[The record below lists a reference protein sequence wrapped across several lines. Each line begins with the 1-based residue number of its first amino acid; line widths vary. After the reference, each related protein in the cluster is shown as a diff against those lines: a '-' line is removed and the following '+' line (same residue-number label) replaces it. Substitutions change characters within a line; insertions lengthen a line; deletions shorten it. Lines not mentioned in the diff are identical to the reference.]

1 MDKFDQIYKKIKD
14 LSNTKSTNDNKLVF
28 GMIEALIKK
37 LEREKKRYM
46 SIPSIIRTTKTLNN
60 IVMDLQRDIITIE
73 NEINGNPDLLRSMY
87 VNEARI
93 NNDLED
99 DNSTITMAFLTKRQ
113 ELGEANNLTTAK
125 DKQIQELGD
134 IKRTLETQLA
144 DYQTKLTTLDEENS
158 ELNKDKVIKAN
169 EISKLTNEKSV
180 LEIQLTD
187 CILKSK
193 ALQEQSEQL
202 KNDVLQ
208 CNTVNDTLVT
218 NYTNK
223 VAELANTGRELDA
236 LHDGLNRLKL
246 EKTEVDREIGLKRNE
261 LMNKDREISDLNN
274 QLGVHKNVLDSMQ
287 TAKIQDD
294 IITETK
300 TKEIQKLE
308 TDISNLRTAF
318 ESLKS
323 DLDEL
328 KLNKIDLE
336 RNIGLKQSE
345 LADKNNEIN
354 DLKKQ
359 LEKCKENLQASQKEN
374 TRELSEINELK
385 KIKLNLETQLKN
397 CSNENAELIKEI
409 ENLKNQLK
417 ECRSILVIARDKN
430 KEYDEFHDAAK
441 KKIEQQDSDIPKLQ
455 DAIAVLKQNLAS
467 KTNELMKQKDE
478 NINLTQELNVLQKTP
493 TQGSIDEILRELNM
507 LREENKTLRKM
518 TKPVGAP
525 DYNAD
530 LKKAWKDRDE
540 YMERVRE
547 LEEVLKNNPNET
559 KDLFIERELW
569 NKKSARLFDEI
580 KHLKVEL
587 GAAKNQIET
596 KTKRL
601 ENIEKENMERGYPIK
616 YINYDLDKKTGAG
629 NVQGEEC
636 IIQ

>member
-1 MDKFDQIYKKIKD
+1 
-14 LSNTKSTNDNKLVF
+14 
-28 GMIEALIKK
+28 
-37 LEREKKRYM
+37 
-46 SIPSIIRTTKTLNN
+46 
-60 IVMDLQRDIITIE
+60 
-73 NEINGNPDLLRSMY
+73 
-87 VNEARI
+87 
-93 NNDLED
+93 
-99 DNSTITMAFLTKRQ
+99 
-113 ELGEANNLTTAK
+113 
-125 DKQIQELGD
+125 
-134 IKRTLETQLA
+134 
-144 DYQTKLTTLDEENS
+144 
-158 ELNKDKVIKAN
+158 
-169 EISKLTNEKSV
+169 
-180 LEIQLTD
+180 
-187 CILKSK
+187 
-193 ALQEQSEQL
+193 
-202 KNDVLQ
+202 
-208 CNTVNDTLVT
+208 
-218 NYTNK
+218 
-223 VAELANTGRELDA
+223 
-236 LHDGLNRLKL
+236 
-246 EKTEVDREIGLKRNE
+246 
-261 LMNKDREISDLNN
+261 MNKDREISDLNN

>member
-28 GMIEALIKK
+28 SMIEALIKK

-87 VNEARI
+87 VNEAGI

-113 ELGEANNLTTAK
+113 ELGEANNLTAVK
-125 DKQIQELGD
+125 DNQIKEIEN
-134 IKRTLETQLA
+134 IKSTLEARLV
-144 DYQTKLTTLDEENS
+144 DYQTKLVALDKENS
-158 ELNKDKVIKAN
+158 ELNKDKAIKAS

-180 LEIQLTD
+180 LESQLAD

-193 ALQEQSEQL
+193 TLQEQSEQL
-202 KNDVLQ
+202 KNDVLH

-223 VAELANTGRELDA
+223 VTELANTGRELDA
-236 LHDGLNRLKL
+236 LHDELNRLKL

-274 QLGVHKNVLDSMQ
+274 QLGVHKNVLYSMQ

-308 TDISNLRTAF
+308 TDISNLRTEF

-323 DLDEL
+323 DLDKL

-336 RNIGLKQSE
+336 RNIGLKQNE

-354 DLKKQ
+354 D
-359 LEKCKENLQASQKEN
+359 
-374 TRELSEINELK
+374 LK

-507 LREENKTLRKM
+507 LKEENKTLRKM

-587 GAAKNQIET
+587 GTAKNQIET

-601 ENIEKENMERGYPIK
+601 ENIEKENRERGYPIK

-629 NVQGEEC
+629 NTQGDEC